1 MLEENVIFKCMS
13 GSYLYGTNSETS
25 DKDYRGVFLPNLD
38 DLILAK
44 APKHYTSSTGSKND
58 KNTSEDI
65 DETYYSLHYFLEL
78 AAKGDT
84 NAIDML
90 FAYTNK
96 EAVIETSDVWNEL
109 IENMDKIL
117 TRNVKA
123 YLGYCKGQCIKYS
136 VKGEKLNNFKNF
148 RDFCEMHLYD
158 IDRNGNKL
166 ALKDVLINLG
176 YGEYIPKT
184 QSEKIKFDRIDF
196 GGHCYITTE
205 WNKENYISISDV
217 KISLNDNISDA
228 MRKIN
233 EVIKSYGKR
242 SENAA
247 SNNGADYKAISHCV
261 RVLLQ
266 VEQLLTENKITFPL
280 NEADF
285 VKSIK
290 YNQTDMSYD
299 DIMKWIEDKMKYID
313 EKLLPNSTL
322 REKADYEWIE
332 RFILKQYGV

>member
-1 MLEENVIFKCMS
+1 MIEENVIFKCMS

-25 DKDYRGVFLPNLD
+25 DKDYKGVFIPNLD

-58 KNTSEDI
+58 KNTSDDI

-96 EAVIETSDVWNEL
+96 EAVIDTSDVWNEL

-136 VKGEKLNNFKNF
+136 VKGEKLNNFKKF
-148 RDFCEMHLYD
+148 RDFCERHLYD
-158 IDRNGNKL
+158 IDKNGNKL

-176 YGEYIPKT
+176 YEEYIPKT
-184 QSEKIKFDRIDF
+184 QSEKIKFDRSDF
-196 GGHCYITTE
+196 GEHCYIITE
-205 WNKENYISISDV
+205 WNKESFISISDV
-217 KISLNDNISDA
+217 RISLNDNISDA
-228 MRKIN
+228 KRKIE

-242 SENAA
+242 AENAA
-247 SNNGADYKAISHCV
+247 SNNGADYKALSHCV

-280 NEADF
+280 KEADF
-285 VKSIK
+285 IKSIK
-290 YNQTDMSYD
+290 YNTTEMTYD
-299 DIMKWIEDKMKYID
+299 EIMTWIEDKMKYID
-313 EKLLPNSTL
+313 EKLIPGSTL

-332 RFILKQYGV
+332 NFILKQYGA